1 MKSIELKA
9 YKIYLKYNDVCE
21 MAGVLRKKL
30 FSFYA

>member
-9 YKIYLKYNDVCE
+9 HKIYLKYNDVCE

-30 FSFYA
+30 FSFHA